1 MKDKMIKLN
10 NGNAYYILESIQ
22 SNNGYYVLGA
32 SCNMENDN
40 IDTDNLLVCEV
51 TLINNEVSTKEITDK
66 NLVKNITAR
75 LIQKYRRNSLA

>member
-22 SNNGYYVLGA
+22 SNSGYYVLGA

>member
-22 SNNGYYVLGA
+22 SNSGYYVLGA

-40 IDTDNLLVCEV
+40 IDADNLLVCEV

-66 NLVKNITAR
+66 HLVKNITAR
-75 LIQKYRRNSLA
+75 LIQKYRRNALA

>member
-22 SNNGYYVLGA
+22 SNSGYYVLGA

-75 LIQKYRRNSLA
+75 LSQKYRRNALA

>member
-22 SNNGYYVLGA
+22 SNSGYYVLGA

-75 LIQKYRRNSLA
+75 LIQKYS

>member
-22 SNNGYYVLGA
+22 SNSGYYVLGA

-75 LIQKYRRNSLA
+75 LIQKYRRNALA

>member
-22 SNNGYYVLGA
+22 ANSGYYVLGA

-75 LIQKYRRNSLA
+75 LIQKYRRNALA

>member
-22 SNNGYYVLGA
+22 SNSGYYVLGA

-40 IDTDNLLVCEV
+40 IDADNLLVCEV

-75 LIQKYRRNSLA
+75 LIQKYRRNALA

>member
-22 SNNGYYVLGA
+22 SSSGYYVLGA

-75 LIQKYRRNSLA
+75 LIQKYRRNALA